1 MGQKY
6 LINVANINKYS
17 VTRGIAGCMGTQE
30 LYSYVVNPLAIAN
43 GRLRGILD
51 SENSGIVAGRWT
63 VDCGLGTC
71 EGLGLV
77 GKSGGE
83 QLMPPSIALL
93 STPTSCRLLSV
104 FPWVLL

>member
-1 MGQKY
+1 M
-6 LINVANINKYS
+6 V
-17 VTRGIAGCMGTQE
+17 TQE
-30 LYSYVVNPLAIAN
+30 YYVVRPLALAN
-43 GRLRGILD
+43 STLQAIVD
-51 SENSGIVAGRWT
+51 SGKCCIVAGRWT

-93 STPTSCRLLSV
+93 STPTSRRLLSV
-104 FPWVLL
+104 FLWVLL